1 MGKNTFQNAS
11 TKFLVIIWLL
21 SLIVI
26 FFESIVLKNING
38 FMLSIYIL
46 LVFPTIRRSLKF
58 LCAALA
64 IVTTAI
70 AWKLDCW
77 PLIWHGIEKAVLFAA
92 FFGTLSLL
100 RATADRRREILRS
113 TESVERLG
121 GEERNSGLLIGS
133 FVLGSTLIV
142 GVMAIFAPI
151 VGRKAPLDVR
161 KSAAEASQRG
171 LCLSCLWSP
180 FWVAM
185 AVTSEHLPTVPLWQ
199 IMLSGF
205 ALSAIGLFTAQVL
218 FTPNVNLRG
227 LIGAILAFKPVFAPV
242 AFAASAV
249 LLLKAAT
256 TFTTLECLVLGVP
269 MLCFI
274 TLALSGVKNLTS
286 GIIQSGRGLS
296 SISGEIVLLTCS
308 FALGQVLQY
317 YLEFI
322 QIETSILQLSPSPI
336 LLIGASVI
344 IMTTCALIGIHQIVT
359 LTLVLVAFN
368 TPSIGLSNLA
378 LMQAGLLGWAFAS
391 MVGLSAVSV
400 AAASSMFDVPIGRLS
415 YGSNIK
421 FVAIFT
427 IIGITWITFLDHMA
441 N

>member
-1 MGKNTFQNAS
+1 
-11 TKFLVIIWLL
+11 
-21 SLIVI
+21 
-26 FFESIVLKNING
+26 
-38 FMLSIYIL
+38 
-46 LVFPTIRRSLKF
+46 
-58 LCAALA
+58 
-64 IVTTAI
+64 
-70 AWKLDCW
+70 
-77 PLIWHGIEKAVLFAA
+77 
-92 FFGTLSLL
+92 
-100 RATADRRREILRS
+100 
-113 TESVERLG
+113 
-121 GEERNSGLLIGS
+121 
-133 FVLGSTLIV
+133 
-142 GVMAIFAPI
+142 
-151 VGRKAPLDVR
+151 
-161 KSAAEASQRG
+161 
-171 LCLSCLWSP
+171 
-180 FWVAM
+180 
-185 AVTSEHLPTVPLWQ
+185 
-199 IMLSGF
+199 
-205 ALSAIGLFTAQVL
+205 
-218 FTPNVNLRG
+218 
-227 LIGAILAFKPVFAPV
+227 
-242 AFAASAV
+242 
-249 LLLKAAT
+249 
-256 TFTTLECLVLGVP
+256 

-322 QIETSILQLSPSPI
+322 QIGTSILQLSPSPI